1 MHRGERREGRRGA
14 RREGYSRGM
23 PELERA
29 RRERLRPALEALG
42 ADAALITSPANVRY
56 LTGLASSNAA
66 LLLPAADPA
75 APPGGAAA
83 APGDAP
89 VQVTGPVLATDSRY
103 AGTAR
108 EASPDLEILIAR
120 AIEPALARVAA
131 GLGVRRLAFEAHE
144 MTVERYQAFTGAV
157 PGTGLVPLGRAVE
170 EIRMA
175 KDEQEIAL
183 LARACEITSR
193 AFEQILPLIRPGVTE
208 RELAISLERAMAD
221 LGADGLA
228 FDTIVASGP
237 NGAIPHHVP
246 SGRPFAAGDMITVNC
261 GARYQGYHADMT
273 RTVVLGEPAAWQQRI
288 YALVAAA
295 QAAGIDAARPGADV
309 RAVDAA
315 ARDLIA
321 GAGHGEHFQHGLG
334 HGVGLEIHEAPIM
347 GYGRTGTLGDR
358 VPITVEPGI
367 YLPGQGGVRIEDTL
381 VVRAGTG
388 TAAPQELLTTTTREL
403 LVL

>member
-1 MHRGERREGRRGA
+1 
-14 RREGYSRGM
+14 M
-23 PELERA
+23 PAVQLR
-29 RRERLRPALEALG
+29 RRERLRPAVAALG

-56 LTGLASSNAA
+56 LSGLASSNAA
-66 LLLPAADPA
+66 LLVPAASPA
-75 APPGGAAA
+75 TSTGASAA
-83 APGDAP
+83 
-89 VQVTGPVLATDSRY
+89 TGTGATVLATDSRY

-108 EASPDLEILIAR
+108 EDCPDLEILIER
-120 AIEPALARVAA
+120 FIEPALARVAA
-131 GLGVRRLAFEAHE
+131 TLGVRRLAFEAHE
-144 MTVERYQAFTGAV
+144 MTVERYEAFAAAV
-157 PGTGLVPLGRAVE
+157 PGTELVPLGRAVE
-170 EIRMA
+170 EIRTA

-183 LARACEITSR
+183 IARACEITSR
-193 AFEQILPLIRPGVTE
+193 AFEEVVPLIRPGVTE
-208 RELAISLERAMAD
+208 RELAISLERAMID
-221 LGADGLA
+221 LGGDGLA

-246 SGRPFAAGDMITVNC
+246 SGRPFETGDMITVDC

-273 RTVVLGEPAAWQQRI
+273 RTVVLGAPAPWQRDI
-288 YALVAAA
+288 YALVAEA
-295 QAAGIDAARPGADV
+295 QAAGIDAAVPGADV
-309 RAVDAA
+309 REVDAA
-315 ARDLIA
+315 ARDLIE
-321 GAGHGEHFQHGLG
+321 GAGYGGQFQHGLG
-334 HGVGLEIHEAPIM
+334 HGVGLEIHEAPIL

>member
-1 MHRGERREGRRGA
+1 
-14 RREGYSRGM
+14 M
-23 PELERA
+23 PELQRA
-29 RRERLRPALEALG
+29 RRERLGPVLTALG

-66 LLLPAADPA
+66 LLLPDAT
-75 APPGGAAA
+75 PGDGVVSDGP
-83 APGDAP
+83 PGDAP
-89 VQVTGPVLATDSRY
+89 RGGGAGGGAASTAAGPVLATDSRY

-108 EASPDLEILIAR
+108 EASPDLEILIER
-120 AIEPALARVAA
+120 QIEPALARVAA
-131 GLGVRRLAFEAHE
+131 TRGVRRLAFEAHE
-144 MTVERYQAFTGAV
+144 MTVERYRALAGAV
-157 PGTGLVPLGRAVE
+157 PGTELVALGRAVE

-183 LARACEITSR
+183 IARACEITSR
-193 AFEQILPLIRPGVTE
+193 AFEQIVPLIRPGVTE
-208 RELAISLERAMAD
+208 RELAISLERAMTD

-246 SGRPFAAGDMITVNC
+246 SARPFAAGDMITVDC

-273 RTVVLGEPAAWQQRI
+273 RTVVLGEPADWQRKI

-295 QAAGIDAARPGADV
+295 QAAGIGAAVPGADV
-309 RAVDAA
+309 RTVDAA
-315 ARDLIA
+315 ARDLITE
-321 GAGHGEHFQHGLG
+321 AGHGAHFQHGLG
-334 HGVGLEIHEAPIM
+334 HGVGLEVHEAPIM

-367 YLPGQGGVRIEDTL
+367 YLLGRGGVRIEDTL